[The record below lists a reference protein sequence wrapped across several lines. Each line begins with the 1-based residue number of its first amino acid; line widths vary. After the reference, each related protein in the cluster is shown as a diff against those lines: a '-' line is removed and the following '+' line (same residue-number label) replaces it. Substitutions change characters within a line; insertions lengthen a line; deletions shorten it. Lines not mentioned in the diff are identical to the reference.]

1 MSGSGLTFLMEEYTN
16 FMETK
21 SDPRTSKWLL
31 MNSPGPL
38 LTIVVT
44 YLYFCAYA
52 GPRYMKD
59 RKPFDLKNVII
70 LYNFVQVFMSV
81 FLVYEAM
88 QGGWFNGYSFTCQPV
103 DWSDNPKAMR
113 MASAVW
119 WYFFCKITELLD
131 TVFFVLRKKTN
142 QVSFLHLYHHSMMP
156 ICAWIGTRF
165 LPGGHGTL
173 LGMINSFI
181 HIIMYGYYLV
191 ASLGPQYQK
200 YLWWKKHLTT
210 MQMVQFCII
219 FIHNGQVLFRDCNY
233 PKIITFLLG
242 TQALFFLALFGN
254 FYHKTYVANGAKA
267 QQLKITSNGVA
278 GSGGHTAANH
288 TDVKIANGSISDQ
301 KHK

>member
-1 MSGSGLTFLMEEYTN
+1 MSGLAHLVDCYKY

-21 SDPRTSKWLL
+21 SDPRTSEWLL
-31 MNSPGPL
+31 MSSPGPL
-38 LTIVVT
+38 LTIIAT
-44 YLYFCAYA
+44 YLYFCISA

-59 RKPFDLKNVII
+59 RKPYELKNAII
-70 LYNFVQVFMSV
+70 LYNAVQVALSI
-81 FLVYEAM
+81 FLVYEGF

-103 DWSDNPKAMR
+103 DWSSNPKAVR
-113 MASAVW
+113 MARAVW

-156 ICAWIGTRF
+156 VCAWIGARF

-181 HIIMYGYYLV
+181 HIIMYTYYLL

-200 YLWWKKHLTT
+200 YLWWKRHLTG

-219 FIHNGQVLFRDCNY
+219 FLHNFQVLFRQCDY
-233 PKIITFLLG
+233 PKFIVFLLG
-242 TQALFFLALFGN
+242 TQAMFFFYLFGS
-254 FYHKTYVANGAKA
+254 FYKRTYYTNQSEKAVEVSENNNVKNGKLKTK
-267 QQLKITSNGVA
+267 
-278 GSGGHTAANH
+278 
-288 TDVKIANGSISDQ
+288 
-301 KHK
+301 